1 MADSPIICKP
11 TADTFARFSIVLA
24 AFFGFGLYF
33 FYDGAIGYREEN
45 EVFCSY
51 HTFAELG
58 GKVDAMSEAEW
69 QNQVASKP
77 LLATE
82 MQDGERVF
90 ISGGEK
96 PVALPL
102 PVNCESAAH
111 CPAEVADYTA
121 MKQGWMECWQKYTAR
136 KHFPIKPGEHGHD
149 RGAIREQWIAG
160 GVCMAISAAL
170 AYLMLRTRCR
180 VMALEGDKVTAAGQH
195 FRVGDITRL
204 DLRQWGTGFKGVAYA
219 TVNGRRIRMDGLT
232 YGGFDKEKGE
242 PAERLMQALLAQY
255 KGELIE
261 YAAEEPS
268 ER

>member
-11 TADTFARFSIVLA
+11 TADTFVRFAIVLA

-33 FYDGAIGYREEN
+33 FYDGAIGYRVEN

-51 HTFAELG
+51 HAFAERG

-69 QNQVASKP
+69 QSQVASKP

-111 CPAEVADYTA
+111 CPAEVADYAA

-160 GVCMAISAAL
+160 GVCMLISAAL
-170 AYLMLRTRCR
+170 AFLMVRTSRR
-180 VMALEGDKVTAAGQH
+180 VMSLHEDVVNAAGET
-195 FRVGDITRL
+195 FTVADITRL
-204 DLRQWGTGFKGVAYA
+204 DLRQWGKGFKGVAYA
-219 TVNGRRIRMDGLT
+219 TVKGCKIRMDGMT
-232 YGGFDKEKGE
+232 YGGFSPEKGE
-242 PAERLMQALLAQY
+242 PAERFMQALLAQY
-255 KGELIE
+255 KGEIIE
-261 YAAEEPS
+261 YASNEEK
-268 ER
+268 